1 MLISGNYMKFPM
13 NIIFK
18 HVKEKMLALNI
29 SSFRWMSTTIL
40 QLTIDTSYISRWS
53 YTCGLIKLLTRRPII
68 EWIVE
73 PFTNIVALVMY
84 ASIFNR
90 NCKSILLKNYLITS
104 IICVFYILVVSLT
117 YTIIFLLQSCLSI
130 FDVNYLKAW
139 CWSSFNLNIFAFWN
153 YHFSFNC
160 WNHENN
166 PCLQILFLVEIII
179 IVCSHLFGIQDQF
192 YVVFSLYIYFI

>member
-29 SSFRWMSTTIL
+29 SSFRWMSTTML

-90 NCKSILLKNYLITS
+90 NCKSIFIEKLFDNFNYLCFLYSCCVIDIHNHIFIT
-104 IICVFYILVVSLT
+104 IVFVYIWCELFKSLM
-117 YTIIFLLQSCLSI
+117 
-130 FDVNYLKAW
+130 LK
-139 CWSSFNLNIFAFWN
+139 
-153 YHFSFNC
+153 
-160 WNHENN
+160 
-166 PCLQILFLVEIII
+166 
-179 IVCSHLFGIQDQF
+179 
-192 YVVFSLYIYFI
+192 FI